1 MVHSIYVRQKSKWS
15 CFSYDISNR
24 HAVSGL
30 GSRHSGSACVLRV
43 GLGRGGVPGCGSESG
58 AGGRSAVL
66 QTAHGRRAA
75 SPSFFLSD
83 LSSVLQESYIIHETL
98 PFATREHVVGVTEQS
113 GVVTRVG

>member
-58 AGGRSAVL
+58 GRAL
-66 QTAHGRRAA
+66 QYCRLHSHGRRAA